1 MDLQQSQNINFFIL
15 EIQKKRLESL
25 GVTHDVGR
33 GWPLTEKVGRAAG
46 RCCYSGK
53 HGADDLPLTCQ
64 LMNISLN
71 LPVVELFF
79 ISLWVYRVA

>member
-15 EIQKKRLESL
+15 EIQKKGLESL

-64 LMNISLN
+64 SMNIKPACS
-71 LPVVELFF
+71 
-79 ISLWVYRVA
+79 R